1 MFNYVV
7 NSFIL
12 EMDTG
17 GSERFNIMSKQAGSK
32 PSFCLQAHGL
42 HWPGLHSLA
51 TAGAHA
57 APSMPLP
64 SSS

>member
-1 MFNYVV
+1 MYNYVV
-7 NSFIL
+7 NSFTL

-17 GSERFNIMSKQAGSK
+17 GSERFNITSKQAGSK

-42 HWPGLHSLA
+42 HWPELHSL
-51 TAGAHA
+51 TMAGAHA
-57 APSMPLP
+57 APSMPLL